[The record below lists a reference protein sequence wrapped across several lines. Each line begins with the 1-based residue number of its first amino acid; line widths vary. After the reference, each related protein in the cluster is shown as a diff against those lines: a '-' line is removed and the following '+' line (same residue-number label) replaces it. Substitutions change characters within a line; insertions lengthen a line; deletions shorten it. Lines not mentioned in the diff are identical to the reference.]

1 MVTGLRLT
9 LAVLALAAPLAAQ
22 TATQAP
28 VEVRCPAVL
37 GIGVVS
43 DVPFC
48 DIEVQRDPSLGVL
61 VELPPRSGE
70 ATLSFDLHNRH
81 TYSETET
88 RAGRAYAQYEA
99 QIAVATMAGEIIT
112 RGVVLTEF
120 RVAGDL
126 IDRVSGDAGVLKAVA
141 PTGVERVYV
150 TLPDGIERVAIVGQ
164 RLVVLR
170 ADGAEIFDTV
180 GRPIAA
186 LSNATLSYE
195 PR

>member
-1 MVTGLRLT
+1 MTRLRVAA
-9 LAVLALAAPLAAQ
+9 AVLALAAAPAAQ
-22 TATQAP
+22 TATEEP

-48 DIEVQRDPSLGVL
+48 DIEVQRDPNLGVL
-61 VELPPRSGE
+61 VELPPRNGE
-70 ATLSFDLHNRH
+70 ATLAFDLHNRH
-81 TYSETET
+81 AYSETET
-88 RAGRAYAQYEA
+88 RAGRAYAQYAA
-99 QIAVATMAGEIIT
+99 QIAVANMAGEIIT

-120 RVAGDL
+120 RAAGDL
-126 IDRVSGDAGVLKAVA
+126 IDRVSGDAGALKAVA

-150 TLPDGIERVAIVGQ
+150 TLPDDIDRVAIVGQ
-164 RLVVLR
+164 RLDVLR
-170 ADGAEIFDTV
+170 ADGAELFDTV

-186 LSNATLSYE
+186 MSNATLSYQ